1 MPTAKER
8 LLLATYKLG
17 PRVPR
22 ARLLQLESEM
32 DEHSL
37 IHVLYS
43 LNRQGLLAFRLD
55 KRGTVQEPRNIKL
68 TKRGLEAVEQ
78 LRRDQP

>member
-1 MPTAKER
+1 MPSTKEK

-17 PRVPR
+17 PRVLR
-22 ARLLQLESEM
+22 ARELQLEIQL

-43 LNRQGLLAFRLD
+43 LNRQGLLAFKLD

-68 TKRGLEAVEQ
+68 TKRGLEAVQQ
-78 LRRDQP
+78 LQRDQP